1 MCRKEDKAMSDD
13 DIGYKKPPKK
23 HQFKPGQSGNKKGR
37 PKGAKNLKTDLMEE
51 LGEMITIKEGGKPK
65 KISKQRAV
73 LKSLAVK
80 AVQGDPRAANTLL
93 TMTIKLL
100 TDEGEITEEQ
110 ELTATDKAVLDAF
123 TAKIISRTKF
133 MEKSDEE

>member
-1 MCRKEDKAMSDD
+1 MSDE

-37 PKGAKNLKTDLMEE
+37 PKGTKNLKTDLMEE
-51 LGEMITIKEGGKPK
+51 LAEMITIKEGGKAK
-65 KISKQRAV
+65 KISKQRAM

-80 AVQGDPRAANTLL
+80 AVQGDLRASNTLL

-100 TDEGEITEEQ
+100 TDEGELPEEQ

-123 TAKIISRTKF
+123 SKKIISEINFK
-133 MEKSDEE
+133 ENSDEEYKRNS

>member
-1 MCRKEDKAMSDD
+1 MSDE

-37 PKGAKNLKTDLMEE
+37 PKGTKNLKTDLMEE
-51 LGEMITIKEGGKPK
+51 LAEMITIKEGGKAK
-65 KISKQRAV
+65 KISKQRAM

-80 AVQGDPRAANTLL
+80 AVQGDLRASNTLL

-100 TDEGEITEEQ
+100 TDEGELPDEQ
-110 ELTATDKAVLDAF
+110 ELTATDKAVLDAYAKKFISKTEF
-123 TAKIISRTKF
+123 TEA
-133 MEKSDEE
+133 SDEK